1 MKAGVRFKPGRY
13 LLLGACWL
21 FACRSTETIQEVK
34 SVPLKIT
41 AAEPLAGGDPKART
55 WLVTCGQE
63 RFLMDLVIPSVD
75 PNEPIQFTTG
85 RLCRHQETDARQC
98 LDSIARVLEAK
109 QVEAPH
115 ERSQCLPFQAAILG
129 QNLNDHL
136 VSAPRGTWLA
146 TKAFVAGGEGEF
158 YMNLSP
164 ETGEGE
170 ISIKDPE
177 FGNIVVRE
185 LAKVMAGPG

>member
-1 MKAGVRFKPGRY
+1 MKARSFLWLKKC
-13 LLLGACWL
+13 LLLGACL
-21 FACRSTETIQEVK
+21 IFACRPTETIQPA
-34 SVPLKIT
+34 SLMPLKIT
-41 AAEPLAGGDPKART
+41 AAEPLAGGDPKAKS
-55 WLVTCGQE
+55 WLVTCGKDK
-63 RFLMDLVIPSVD
+63 FLMDLVIPSAS
-75 PNEPIQFTTG
+75 PSETIPFTTG
-85 RLCRHQETDARQC
+85 RFCRHQETDARQC

-115 ERSQCLPFQAAILG
+115 ERSRCLPFQAAILG

-136 VSAPRGTWLA
+136 VAAPRGTWLA

-170 ISIKDPE
+170 ISIRDPE
-177 FGNIVVRE
+177 YGNIVVRE
-185 LAKVMAGPG
+185 LAKVMTGPR